1 MALEVNLTRRSLRS
15 APRRAARRSTR
26 FIAVPV
32 RTSGFL
38 LVLGLLALWEMS
50 ARLGWVQSQN
60 WPRFSDVVVSTWQGL
75 VNGELLGILASSI
88 LRMLSGYAI
97 GSTCAIVLGLIVGM
111 SPLLDRFLTPVA
123 EVLRPLPLP
132 ALVPPM
138 ILFLGLDD
146 ALKIT
151 AVAFAIF
158 FPVFVSTV
166 GGIRDVDAVLLATG
180 RAFGASRMRIAVSI
194 VLPAALPAICAG
206 LRISLSLA
214 LVTTVVAEMIAGSS
228 GIGYAILQAQYS
240 LKPERMYAGVICVAA
255 VGYLMNA
262 GFIAI
267 ERRLLFWSRSSD
279 HDL

>member
-1 MALEVNLTRRSLRS
+1 MAIEVDVTPRHFRGAPRKPRGRS
-15 APRRAARRSTR
+15 APLMVLPA
-26 FIAVPV
+26 

-38 LVLGLLALWEMS
+38 LVLCLLALWEAS
-50 ARLGWVQSQN
+50 ARLNWVQSQN
-60 WPRFSDVVVSTWQGL
+60 WPRFSDVVLSTWHGL

-88 LRMLSGYAI
+88 LRMMSGYAI
-97 GSTCAIVLGLIVGM
+97 GSVCAIVLGLIVGM
-111 SPLLDRFLTPVA
+111 SPFLDKFLTPVA
-123 EVLRPLPLP
+123 EALRPLPLP

-146 ALKIT
+146 ALKIS

-166 GGIRDVDAVLLATG
+166 GGIRDVDEVLLATG
-180 RAFGASRMRIAVSI
+180 RAFGASRLRIAMSI
-194 VLPAALPAICAG
+194 MLPAALPAICAG

-255 VGYLMNA
+255 VGYCMNV

-267 ERRLLFWSRSSD
+267 ERRLLFWSRSTD
-279 HDL
+279 HQI